1 MHYFWNIRIHDLLER
16 FDVLFIEKLLD
27 VLQPRFSLNRTTYLC
42 RERIRRSIS
51 SFDITWPFRES
62 SRPHSAMRTNVSS
75 HRISSYVA
83 SSGYDSITSFIFTF
97 TFAIESIL
105 CLRHNAPLYAQRDF
119 KAQTILNRRNI
130 ENAPN

>member
-27 VLQPRFSLNRTTYLC
+27 VLQPRFSLNRPFYPC
-42 RERIRRSIS
+42 NECIRRSIS

-62 SRPHSAMRTNVSS
+62 LRPHSAMRTNVSS
-75 HRISSYVA
+75 LRSASCVA
-83 SSGYDSITSFIFTF
+83 SFGFNSITSFIFSF

-105 CLRHNAPLYAQRDF
+105 YLRHNAPLYAQRDF